1 MAQSIVFEIVADYLI
16 DRRELGT
23 VCLFA
28 LTHSELWT
36 YYWGRASR
44 TKWVTYG
51 MVLPMEFYFKTAA
64 CGSINGIGP
73 SLNLLYWLKSQNY
86 LSDLIHV
93 GRLFW
98 SHIVHRHDPF
108 TVANMRQFVV
118 EGFMSDRDAPWAL
131 LQLATKDNILDRVLD
146 YNELTAPASGIF
158 DISCRIT
165 DGSVNIPCVQNSELK
180 ARFNVYAPITG
191 DLSYISQMSKYFS
204 IENLTIFGKKTEMP
218 AILAAANDELLTCGQ
233 GVNWTTTI
241 DKFNAICKNV
251 WEWTARTITNMIE
264 LYDNFT
270 PVAKIKIYSNIARMF
285 KLFID
290 HGAVREIFMY
300 AARNCPLLAA
310 QIL

>member
-44 TKWVTYG
+44 TKWVAYG
-51 MVLPMEFYFKTAA
+51 MVLPMEFYFKEAA
-64 CGSINGIGP
+64 CGSINGVGP

-86 LSDLIHV
+86 LGDLIHV

-108 TVANMRQFVV
+108 TVSNMRQFVA
-118 EGFMSDRDAPWAL
+118 EGFMLKQNAAWSI
-131 LQLATKDNILDRVLD
+131 LQLATKDNILERVLD
-146 YNELTAPASGIF
+146 YNELAIPAFGIF
-158 DISCRIT
+158 GISCRIT
-165 DGSVNIPCVQNSELK
+165 DGSVNIPHIQNCELK
-180 ARFNVYAPITG
+180 ARFNVYAPMTG
-191 DLSYISQMSKYFS
+191 DLSYISQMSTYFS
-204 IENLTIFGKKTEMP
+204 IENLMIFSKKTEMP
-218 AILAAANDELLTCGQ
+218 AILAAAKNELLECGQ
-233 GVNWTTTI
+233 NINWTTTI
-241 DKFNAICKNV
+241 DKFNAISKNA
-251 WEWTARTITNMIE
+251 WNWTANTITNMID

-270 PVAKIKIYSNIARMF
+270 PISKIKIYHNIARMF
-285 KLFID
+285 NLFID
-290 HGAVREIFMY
+290 HGAVKEIFMY
-300 AARNCPLLAA
+300 ATRNRPLLAA